1 MLSEKIIPLL
11 SPNNLIKTV
20 RYGCKLYKMRE
31 TIQDL
36 LVWKSKDFASPC
48 PNIVKQC
55 VLLRNAIPNGLWVET
70 GTYLGHTTK
79 LLTKHGSFVY
89 SIEPDPTLSSNAISK
104 FSSYPNVRI
113 IRGLSEEV
121 FPTLLPNLQ
130 GDINLWL
137 DGHYSAGITHRGPQ
151 DTPILDELSEI
162 SNNLINFRNV
172 CVMIDDVRC
181 FNPELE
187 NYSSYPPLNV
197 LVDWA
202 NSNSLKWHIEHDIF
216 VAKS

>member
-1 MLSEKIIPLL
+1 MLIVVLSSIISPIKLTKFLIPVQNAYKIW
-11 SPNNLIKTV
+11 
-20 RYGCKLYKMRE
+20 E
-31 TIQDL
+31 TIRDL

-130 GDINLWL
+130 GDINFWL